1 MTEKRTELTG
11 RILIVDDEPAFL
23 EAYRDVLGS
32 EGYLVETATDRD
44 AALNHLGQGE
54 WDLVLLDQKLRGAG
68 GPDSSIDLLAE
79 VSNRCPGAR
88 PIMVTAYASDQ
99 AIERAFASGA
109 FDYLEKN
116 QHFEALL
123 KAKVR
128 AALAAP
134 RERRLGLLLQRDQ
147 TQDILE
153 KLWHQIGTEEDANRK
168 GKLLEDF
175 MLLLFRSVPGF
186 VPLEPRRRNDREEL
200 DLVIR
205 NESDDPVWRKESA
218 YILVE
223 CKNWSKPVGVV
234 EYRQFL
240 YKLERRHG
248 RCRLGLFAAPRGFT
262 APFNRELHSE
272 RKEETMVVPLD
283 GKAIESLVQSAD
295 RNGLLKELLDQAVV
309 AANGNRSGQSGEA

>member
-1 MTEKRTELTG
+1 MSTEAAELTG
-11 RILIVDDEPAFL
+11 RILIVDDEPTFL

-44 AALNHLGQGE
+44 AALDYLGQGE
-54 WDLVLLDQKLRGAG
+54 WDLVLIDQKLQGAG
-68 GPDSSIDLLAE
+68 GPDSGIDLLAE
-79 VSNRCPGAR
+79 VPNSCPGAR

-109 FDYLEKN
+109 YDYLEKN

-134 RERRLGLLLQRDQ
+134 RERRLGLLLQRGQ
-147 TQDILE
+147 TQTILVE
-153 KLWHQIGTEEDANRK
+153 LWRQVGTVQDANRK

-186 VPLEPRRRNDREEL
+186 VTLEPRRRNDREEL

-205 NESDDPVWRKESA
+205 NESEDPVWRKESA

-223 CKNWSKPVGVV
+223 CKNWSKPVGVD

-240 YKLERRHG
+240 FKLERRRG
-248 RCRLGLFAAPRGFT
+248 RCRLGFFAAPQGFT
-262 APFNRELHSE
+262 KPFYGELRAE
-272 RKEETMVVPLD
+272 RKEEMMVVPLD
-283 GKAIESLVQSAD
+283 GTDIESLVQSPD
-295 RNGLLKELLDQAVV
+295 RNGQLKELLDRAVV
-309 AANGNRSGQSGEA
+309 AANGNHSG